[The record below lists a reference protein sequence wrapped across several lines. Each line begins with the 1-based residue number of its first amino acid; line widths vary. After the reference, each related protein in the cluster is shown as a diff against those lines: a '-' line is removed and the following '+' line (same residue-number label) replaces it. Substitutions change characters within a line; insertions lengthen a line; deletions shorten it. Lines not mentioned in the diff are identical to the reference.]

1 MSNLVVDVLQL
12 EDEVGGAVALLVEE
26 GGHVAV
32 GGHDVAQGVRVH
44 FLEVQM
50 QNCRQVFI

>member
-50 QNCRQVFI
+50 